1 MPPKKPTIQNV
12 ARLTPDEQIGYLFH
26 QYEGFA
32 DWRIGVDK
40 RLGEVESSN
49 QLMAETMKGLSGKL
63 SSMENKVEV
72 GSQMSTQN
80 HLLLQQVLLAVQG
93 QRTEGLT
100 VPGMADRMLRLEE
113 RATASEKKNEELM
126 AKDIQHDNFKFRVYL
141 VAGIIATTL
150 GGLSLRFAPY
160 LSQILA
166 LLSQ

>member
-1 MPPKKPTIQNV
+1 MPPKKTPPNV

-32 DWRIGVDK
+32 DWRLDVDK
-40 RLGEVESSN
+40 RLDGVETSN
-49 QLMAETMKGLSGKL
+49 RESTEAMKALSA
-63 SSMENKVEV
+63 KVEI

-93 QRTEGLT
+93 QKTEGLS
-100 VPGMADRMLRLEE
+100 VPGMADRMLRLED
-113 RATASEKKNEELM
+113 RATKSEQENASLR
-126 AKDIQHDNFKFRVYL
+126 AKDVEHDNFRFRVYL
-141 VAGIIATTL
+141 IAGIIATTL